1 MIEQLR
7 IQNFKSWRDTG
18 TIRFAPITG
27 FFGANSSGKT
37 SLLHFLLMLK
47 QTVESQDRQLI
58 LNLEGPYTDL
68 GLLADVMYQHIQP
81 QVLDFNLT
89 WHNSHI
95 STPVPGSRGRSDVE
109 SFKLHS
115 QIQLAENTIE
125 IQTVEYLFAQ
135 RNKEYRFAM
144 LRDADRGYRFESDG
158 YRSKDPELYHKHFAS
173 PRRFHEFPM
182 ELYQSG
188 AYQKLRYLHELGA
201 SFTQLMFHVNYLGPL
216 REFPARIYR
225 WGGERHSLGNRGE
238 NAIQVL
244 LADYHRHHQFQ
255 RTTKKVALWLQQ
267 LGLIQ
272 SFELHRIAP
281 ERREFEVRVRLHAES
296 TEVLLTEVGFGV
308 SQVLP
313 VLVLCAS
320 AAKNAIL
327 ILEQPEIH
335 LHPAVQAGLADI
347 LIETSQRGVQVILE
361 SHSEHLLRRLQRRIA
376 EAKLTPQETA
386 LYFCESDKTGTSQLK
401 PLEVDTYGN
410 INNWPEH
417 FFGDEMGDL
426 AAMTIAAM
434 ERQIAEGNQ

>member
-1 MIEQLR
+1 MIEQLQ

-47 QTVESQDRQLI
+47 QTVESHDRQLI

-68 GLLADVMYQHIQP
+68 GLLADVMYAHLQP
-81 QVLDFNLT
+81 QLLDFTVT
-89 WHNSHI
+89 WQNTQFI
-95 STPVPGSRGRSDVE
+95 STPVPGTRGRSSVE

-115 QIQLAENTIE
+115 QIHVAENAIE
-125 IQTVEYLFAQ
+125 IHALEYFFAQ
-135 RNKEYRFAM
+135 GNKDYRFAM
-144 LRDADRGYRFESDG
+144 MRQEDTTYHFESDG
-158 YRSKDPELYHKHFAS
+158 YRSKEPALYHTIY
-173 PRRFHEFPM
+173 PMPDRFFEFPM
-182 ELYQSG
+182 AFYQLG
-188 AYQKLRYLHELGA
+188 MNQRLRYLHELGW
-201 SFTQLMFHVNYLGPL
+201 SLVQSLLRIRYLGPL

-238 NAIQVL
+238 NAIQLL
-244 LADYHRHHQFQ
+244 LADYHQAQ
-255 RTTKKVALWLQQ
+255 RITNHVARWLQQ

-272 SFELHRIAP
+272 SFQLHRIAP

-296 TEVLLTEVGFGV
+296 PEVLLTEVGFGV

-320 AAKNAIL
+320 AQKGSIL

-347 LIETSQRGVQVILE
+347 LIETSQRGVQLILE

-376 EAKLTPQETA
+376 ETKLTPEETA
-386 LYFCESDKTGTSQLK
+386 LYFCESDKTGTSHLK
-401 PLEVDTYGN
+401 PLDVDTYGN

-434 ERQIAEGNQ
+434 ERQIVEENQ